1 MHRRGQR
8 AVCCVPSLQTIQE
21 PETNFGD
28 STAADI
34 PGPQGRGT
42 ILSLGIIQAHLR
54 QPHTFTQNRSKS
66 EGQLSWLV
74 RWGRSAV
81 ADCVHCHRQ
90 CCHSVRQCTLHTY
103 PFIGCWAFSRP
114 FRALSFHVPQLC
126 QLLSLTRRLSFS
138 KLSQGHTVKLQNT
151 QRGQLTD
158 CSLNHRGP
166 KDQRTVEEQTS
177 IMTARQRESLVFVFC
192 SEEERG
198 ESVHV
203 QYISFFGLTLLCSGT
218 FHCSYVPHS
227 IPRGKL
233 WEASRQK
240 KHIFTFLIGRKQQE
254 KLATAKLNWILVTDW
269 PIPRNGNDLQGG

>member
-1 MHRRGQR
+1 MLSQCQ
-8 AVCCVPSLQTIQE
+8 AVHS
-21 PETNFGD
+21 
-28 STAADI
+28 
-34 PGPQGRGT
+34 
-42 ILSLGIIQAHLR
+42 AHL
-54 QPHTFTQNRSKS
+54 SI
-66 EGQLSWLV
+66 
-74 RWGRSAV
+74 
-81 ADCVHCHRQ
+81 HR
-90 CCHSVRQCTLHTY
+90 L
-103 PFIGCWAFSRP
+103 
-114 FRALSFHVPQLC
+114 LSFLKTISC
-126 QLLSLTRRLSFS
+126 SFLSCPSALPTPVSHSTSFLS

-233 WEASRQK
+233 
-240 KHIFTFLIGRKQQE
+240 
-254 KLATAKLNWILVTDW
+254 
-269 PIPRNGNDLQGG
+269 